1 MEGAASQRALRPR
14 GSRKVGRSLRAPRGS
29 WVQGLSQGRQGG
41 RPRCLCAM
49 NTTVPGGPSV
59 RWGDRLAGGR
69 SGQVL
74 AQAESRPVAERHR
87 QRQHP
92 AGSRTVAREV
102 AGPSPGRA
110 VLQGGDRQGAS
121 VTGTSRACRGSQVS
135 GTIRG
140 PAGGHSA
147 PPAPIRLA
155 SGEPAREGGEG
166 QGRVSARYHRDRSR
180 GAASFTVES
189 GQGQHARD

>member
-1 MEGAASQRALRPR
+1 MGAAPPPAAWAR
-14 GSRKVGRSLRAPRGS
+14 GGTCPVPGAACAGCSGWGS
-29 WVQGLSQGRQGG
+29 GGFLAQGG
-41 RPRCLCAM
+41 D
-49 NTTVPGGPSV
+49 G
-59 RWGDRLAGGR
+59 LAGGR